1 MKIDVFSHVTP
12 QKYKEALYKVIPD
25 GSPPQMLIESV
36 PTLFDMNHRFRIMDK
51 FEGLKQVI
59 TLGLPP
65 VEGIAD
71 PKTAADLAR
80 IANDEMAE
88 LVQKHPDRFVAA
100 AACLPMN
107 NMDAA
112 LKEADRAINE
122 LNFKGVQINTPIN
135 DKPLDLPEFMPL
147 YEKMSQ
153 HDLPIWIH
161 PVRTP
166 DYADYRTEE
175 MSQYMISAVLGWP
188 YETSVLMTR
197 LVLSGVLEKYP
208 NLKIITHHCGAMI
221 PFLEQRIECSYDMYQ
236 MLFGK
241 DALAHLSKTPLEYFK
256 MFYYDTAIN
265 GSTPGLM
272 CGHAFCGTDHMLF
285 GTDLPF
291 DNELGER
298 FTRQTI
304 EAVEKMAIEDS
315 DKKNIFEDNVRRL
328 LDLPS

>member
-1 MKIDVFSHVTP
+1 MKIDVFNHVVP
-12 QKYKEALYKVIPD
+12 QKYKDALYKAIPQ
-25 GSPPQMLIESV
+25 GSPPQVLIESV
-36 PTLFDMNHRFRIMDK
+36 PTLFDMDHRFRIMDK
-51 FEGLKQVI
+51 FEGLRQVI

-65 VEGIAD
+65 IEGIAD

-88 LVQKHPDRFVAA
+88 LVLRHPDRFVAA

-112 LKEADRAINE
+112 LKEADRAVNE

-135 DKPLDLPEFMPL
+135 DKPLDLPEFLPL

-153 HDLPIWIH
+153 HNLPIWVH

-166 DYADYRTEE
+166 DYPDYRTED
-175 MSQYMISAVLGWP
+175 MSRYMISAVLGWP
-188 YETSVLMTR
+188 YETSVMMTR

-208 NLKIITHHCGAMI
+208 DLKIITHHCGAMI
-221 PFLEQRIECSYDMYQ
+221 PYLEQRIECSYDMYQ

-241 DALAHLSKTPLEYFK
+241 DALAHLSRPPLEYFR

-265 GSTPGLM
+265 GSAPGLM

-291 DNELGER
+291 DNEFGER

-304 EAVEKMAIEDS
+304 EAIEQMAIDDS
-315 DKKNIFEDNVRRL
+315 QKKKIFEDNARRL
-328 LDLPS
+328 LNLS